1 MFPPGLGPPPLTLL
15 RSHAPSSLLPSRI
28 IYFSAVT
35 QSPKFAKALEASAR
49 AAMHG
54 PVGNEMR
61 EIGRAVDACA
71 AQQRVTHRKLD
82 KLCDIVRRLSPAPTL
97 NVGPGRKGKGKGKG
111 RSQRQ
116 RQKK

>member
-1 MFPPGLGPPPLTLL
+1 MLPPPPPSFPRALFILPP
-15 RSHAPSSLLPSRI
+15 SAPPP
-28 IYFSAVT
+28 

-49 AAMHG
+49 AAMRG

-82 KLCDIVRRLSPAPTL
+82 KLCDIVRRLSPAPA
-97 NVGPGRKGKGKGKG
+97 PGGRGGRGGGGKGKG
-111 RSQRQ
+111 RGGGKGKAKGKGRRQ
-116 RQKK
+116 RRKK